1 MIPLSILRE
10 RLQLPESMT
19 FEDYVRVDDDVQ
31 AHEEITEMDIM
42 AELQSGSVNNEQ
54 VEEEEE
60 EEEENVA
67 AENVR
72 VCSHSEARQYV
83 HELRR
88 FFEASAKTTDS
99 DFLMISKLELTLM
112 TNLSQRHMSIND
124 FFR

>member
-1 MIPLSILRE
+1 M
-10 RLQLPESMT
+10 
-19 FEDYVRVDDDVQ
+19 RVDDDVQ

-54 VEEEEE
+54 VEEEEEE

-112 TNLSQRHMSIND
+112 TNLSQRQMSIND

>member
-72 VCSHSEARQYV
+72 VFYV
-83 HELRR
+83 FIFCDRYSSTSLYGTS
-88 FFEASAKTTDS
+88 FD
-99 DFLMISKLELTLM
+99 KLIY
-112 TNLSQRHMSIND
+112 NLFYILC
-124 FFR
+124 